1 MAIKKNEEKFHSKYL
16 SNTVNDYLNNVITSS
31 KLPAG
36 AIKSIADEGFTD
48 KIVVP
53 TRIPELDRLLKIGG
67 IPRQTIAE
75 FYGPPGGGKT
85 FLAEMITGSITQN
98 YGNAIF
104 FDIEG
109 SFNRERAES
118 LGVVSNRLHIAPFFE
133 TGEQILQAICNLLY
147 NPIWEKQGKIFPR
160 FYDLIVLDSVA
171 ALGSKNDMEAD
182 LIGETHLTKDAG
194 PKIMPA
200 SRARMISLFQPRLLS
215 TMQQS
220 NGLWVEM
227 MQGTFLPTNE
237 FYSFTKKDG
246 HLSEE
251 LLTDLNEVINQR
263 KSLVK
268 KGNEDNAYK
277 TIYAAA
283 HRRDTLD
290 KLLKELSKNL
300 DLDTVDKLSNSII
313 NKKQKD
319 FKEIRESIISNS
331 GSLEEVMTKAFSKL
345 EKILDDIMDNKHI
358 LPTVPDSVKDLEIKA
373 NGYVYDDINEKGL
386 NVVHYNPGPILIII
400 NQVRTGNIGSFT
412 GTTTERPGGFAFKHA
427 ASNILY
433 IEQINSKAKGQVNA
447 DDGESVA
454 GWRSKVT
461 IEKSRYAAPKASCEI
476 VIPFVDID
484 INLFT
489 QFMSECQKFGLW
501 DISRKN
507 YVLPKDGSIIKTKD
521 EYEWKMLL
529 FEQGLKYLQKEMN
542 YSDEQMA
549 PIYEALEADLAT
561 MMEKIEKENSQAD
574 FEDDLEE

>member
-1 MAIKKNEEKFHSKYL
+1 MAVKKNEEKFHSKYL

-31 KLPAG
+31 KLPSG

-48 KIVVP
+48 KPVIP
-53 TRIPELDRLLKIGG
+53 TRISELDQLLKIGG

-85 FLAEMITGSITQN
+85 FLAEMITGSVTQN

-147 NPIWEKQGKIFPR
+147 NPIYEKQGKIFPR

-182 LIGETHLTKDAG
+182 LIGETHLNKDAG
-194 PKIMPA
+194 PKVMPA

-227 MQGTFLPTNE
+227 MQGSFLPNNE
-237 FYSFTKKDG
+237 FLSFAKKDN

-251 LLTDLNEVINQR
+251 LLKDLNEVISQR

-268 KGNEDNAYK
+268 KGHEENSHK
-277 TIYAAA
+277 IIYTAA
-283 HRRDTLD
+283 HRRDSLD
-290 KLLKELSKNL
+290 NLLKELSKNL
-300 DLDTVDKLSNSII
+300 DSETIDKVENSII

-319 FKEIRESIISNS
+319 FKEIKDSIISNS
-331 GSLEEVMTKAFSKL
+331 GSLEDVMSKTFSKL
-345 EKILDDIMDNKHI
+345 EKISEDIIDNKPI
-358 LPTVPDSVKDLEIKA
+358 LPAVPNSVKDLEMKA
-373 NGYVYDDINEKGL
+373 NGYVYEDINDKGL
-386 NVVHYNPGPILIII
+386 QVVHYNPGPILVII

-427 ASNILY
+427 ASNILF
-433 IEQINSKAKGQVNA
+433 IEQIQSKSRGQVSG
-447 DDGESVA
+447 DDGETVA

-484 INLFT
+484 INIFT
-489 QFMSECQKFGLW
+489 QFMSDCQKNGLW

-529 FEQGLKYLQKEMN
+529 LEHGLKYLQKQMS

-549 PIYEALEADLAT
+549 PIYEALEADLAS
-561 MMEKIEKENSQAD
+561 MMEKIEEENSQVD
-574 FEDDLEE
+574 FEDDFEE